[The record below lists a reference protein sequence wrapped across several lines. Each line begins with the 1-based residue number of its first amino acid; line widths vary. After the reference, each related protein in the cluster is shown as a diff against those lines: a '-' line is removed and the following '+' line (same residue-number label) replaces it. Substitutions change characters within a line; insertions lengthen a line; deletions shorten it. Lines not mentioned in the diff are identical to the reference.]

1 MSLKWT
7 FNITHVYSLRKA
19 SINIIEP
26 APCLTLFYM
35 CVRMYLYMYVHM
47 GVYVMEELK
56 ARALEERDLVG

>member
-1 MSLKWT
+1 
-7 FNITHVYSLRKA
+7 
-19 SINIIEP
+19 
-26 APCLTLFYM
+26 M